1 MSPNKS
7 INADNEQEAFDVART
22 VQYWKDATVS
32 SPGIDVI
39 LVDIEMPIVNGLEC
53 ASMIRALQR
62 NGSINKHLHTI
73 SVTANEG
80 TEQLKR
86 VKETGMYDAVP
97 KPLRVR
103 DLVAVIKQLK
113 DE

>member
-1 MSPNKS
+1 
-7 INADNEQEAFDVART
+7 
-22 VQYWKDATVS
+22 
-32 SPGIDVI
+32 
-39 LVDIEMPIVNGLEC
+39 MPIVNGLEC
-53 ASMIRALQR
+53 ASMIRALQC
-62 NGSINKHLHTI
+62 NGSINKRLHTI
-73 SVTANEG
+73 AVTANRG